1 MININTLIASAMK
14 QGDRE
19 RLNTLK
25 LMKAEFVKAEK
36 NGITVDDAQ
45 QVKILLKMVA
55 QRNDSIISY
64 TKGGRNDLADIEQ
77 REIDIIKEFIPEQ
90 PTDDDIAEYTKECIK
105 RLIEMNDSDYR
116 ISMRDTKAVVA
127 MVQEKY
133 ASANGKIISKTLKE
147 FIEN

>member
-1 MININTLIASAMK
+1 MIDINKLITESMK
-14 QGDRE
+14 QGNKD
-19 RLNTLK
+19 RLNTFK
-25 LMKAEFVKAEK
+25 LMKTEFVKAEK

-45 QVKILLKMVA
+45 QIKILLKMVA

-64 TKGGRNDLADIEQ
+64 TKGGRNDLADAEQ

-90 PTDDDIAEYTKECIK
+90 PSDEDIAEYTKECIK

-147 FIEN
+147 FIGG